1 MTGGLIL
8 PMHVSLR
15 LRIAVL
21 VGCLL
26 SMVLLCLPVSVEEA
40 VSGELTIVGAWE
52 DEIYAQFCDAHPEVE
67 VELKDDFFDSF
78 DLLMQDMLS
87 GGSAGD
93 IYCIFVETG
102 LEKLKARDMLA
113 PVRSERV
120 EQAISRC
127 YPQIQGLLSQ
137 AGAVVAVPYT
147 FDLYGWAYDP
157 ALWEA
162 LNLGKF
168 PETYLEW
175 LEVVAHWDEAYGNHP
190 EYKLSGNILTKERL
204 MDDLLRTYI
213 LQNETADAAL
223 TFDQDDF
230 KACAQRIKEMQ
241 PLFELS
247 DAQEEAYIMKPCMM
261 LTHAQPLGTDMEGFP
276 SNWTMPAQ
284 VNIEKEPLVYAQMQ
298 VMFINPNTENY
309 DAALAYLETAIE
321 AISPIGEAQI
331 SPEVNE
337 PIADSNWSSEK
348 EALLEEIEQCR
359 TDMEDADA
367 VEKADMQAYIDMLN
381 QYISDKEADPWLA
394 SAEEIAAYRDVA
406 RHMYFAEHSAYLG
419 YAQQSAYDELV
430 GIGLQYVEGK
440 LTQEAFIDRLNQ
452 AVYMRFT
459 EGQ

>member
-1 MTGGLIL
+1 
-8 PMHVSLR
+8 
-15 LRIAVL
+15 
-21 VGCLL
+21 
-26 SMVLLCLPVSVEEA
+26 
-40 VSGELTIVGAWE
+40 
-52 DEIYAQFCDAHPEVE
+52 
-67 VELKDDFFDSF
+67 
-78 DLLMQDMLS
+78 
-87 GGSAGD
+87 
-93 IYCIFVETG
+93 
-102 LEKLKARDMLA
+102 
-113 PVRSERV
+113 
-120 EQAISRC
+120 
-127 YPQIQGLLSQ
+127 
-137 AGAVVAVPYT
+137 
-147 FDLYGWAYDP
+147 
-157 ALWEA
+157 
-162 LNLGKF
+162 
-168 PETYLEW
+168 
-175 LEVVAHWDEAYGNHP
+175 
-190 EYKLSGNILTKERL
+190 

-213 LQNETADAAL
+213 LQNETPDAAL

-284 VNIEKEPLVYAQMQ
+284 VNTEKEPLVYAQMQ

-381 QYISDKEADPWLA
+381 QYISDKEAGPWLA

-406 RHMYFAEHSAYLG
+406 RHMHFAEHSAYLG

-452 AVYMRFT
+452 ASYMRFT

>member
-26 SMVLLCLPVSVEEA
+26 SMVLLCLPVSAEEA

-67 VELKDDFFDSF
+67 VELK
-78 DLLMQDMLS
+78 
-87 GGSAGD
+87 
-93 IYCIFVETG
+93 E
-102 LEKLKARDMLA
+102 
-113 PVRSERV
+113 
-120 EQAISRC
+120 
-127 YPQIQGLLSQ
+127 
-137 AGAVVAVPYT
+137 
-147 FDLYGWAYDP
+147 
-157 ALWEA
+157 
-162 LNLGKF
+162 
-168 PETYLEW
+168 
-175 LEVVAHWDEAYGNHP
+175 
-190 EYKLSGNILTKERL
+190 
-204 MDDLLRTYI
+204 
-213 LQNETADAAL
+213 
-223 TFDQDDF
+223 
-230 KACAQRIKEMQ
+230 
-241 PLFELS
+241 
-247 DAQEEAYIMKPCMM
+247 
-261 LTHAQPLGTDMEGFP
+261 
-276 SNWTMPAQ
+276 
-284 VNIEKEPLVYAQMQ
+284 
-298 VMFINPNTENY
+298 
-309 DAALAYLETAIE
+309 
-321 AISPIGEAQI
+321 
-331 SPEVNE
+331 
-337 PIADSNWSSEK
+337 
-348 EALLEEIEQCR
+348 CR

-406 RHMYFAEHSAYLG
+406 EHMHFAEHSAYLG